1 MSSHSSSVRPSD
13 WLSSVRQ
20 PPVSCPSAVCQ
31 WSVWLSVYPSCPSRL
46 SVCGL
51 LAVRQPSVS
60 GPSAVRWPLVR
71 LSIRPGRPDGTEV
84 GPNGPKDLWS
94 NLSECCNRSS
104 KNVCSWL
111 SNFFLLTPIRQKKRL
126 RLLKSH
132 TDPVIFF
139 TVPILVA
146 EYYAAEEEQGWSISS
161 FVCLTPPSP
170 CCTPSRLFDICQ
182 PREVQAIPS
191 IYMPCHITASLTNQ
205 ILTCKSQLQKWS
217 IKMLN
222 GYILLNVFHTY

>member
-20 PPVSCPSAVCQ
+20 PPVSCPSAVPQ
-31 WSVWLSVYPSCPSRL
+31 WSVWLSVCPHRPSRL
-46 SVCGL
+46 SAC
-51 LAVRQPSVS
+51 S
-60 GPSAVRWPLVR
+60 PSAVQWPLDR
-71 LSIRPGRPDGTEV
+71 LSIRPGRLEGIEV
-84 GPNGPKDLWS
+84 GPNGPQDFWS
-94 NLSECCNRSS
+94 NLSECCNKSY
-104 KNVCSWL
+104 KNVCSRL
-111 SNFFLLTPIRQKKRL
+111 SNYFSVNPNTAEKRL
-126 RLLKSH
+126 CLLYSF
-132 TDPVIFF
+132 TDSVISF

-146 EYYAAEEEQGWSISS
+146 EYNAGEEEQGWSISS
-161 FVCLTPPSP
+161 FVCLTPP

-205 ILTCKSQLQKWS
+205 ILTCKSPLQKWS